1 MSDNLRRYRAIREAL
16 RQWYPG
22 SLNGHQA
29 RHLIT
34 LAMLISGIVGS
45 RHTHL
50 DKVAAQVPSAAKPAS
65 RAKRF
70 ARWVANETITSSI
83 YYVPFAE
90 VLLASL
96 AHGPLVLVLDGSVVG
111 RGCVALMLSVL
122 YRGRALPVT
131 WIVAEGAKGHFAEQ
145 VHLALI
151 QQLLPLLP
159 SHAKVVLLGDGE
171 FDGLQLQQLVAAQ
184 GWSDVCRT
192 ASNLPIREG
201 AARLLLS
208 DLAAPGQIVSLVA
221 DGFTN
226 QDYGPLTVIAWWAK
240 EAAKPLYLVTN
251 LELAEEACHWYRKRF
266 HIETFFSDQ
275 KSRGFQLHKSHISN
289 PERLFRLL
297 MAACLAYL
305 WVVYLGTLAHVEGWV
320 AIIHRTE
327 RCDLSLFQ
335 LGLRLLEHFLN
346 EGMPIPVA
354 FTVFLFADE
363 EHVWMEWIQ

>member
-1 MSDNLRRYRAIREAL
+1 MSDNLRRYLAIRNAL
-16 RQWYPG
+16 RQWYPA
-22 SLNGHQA
+22 SLNGHQS

-45 RHTHL
+45 QHSHL
-50 DKVAAQVPSAAKPAS
+50 EKVAAQVPSAAKPPS
-65 RAKRF
+65 RTKRF
-70 ARWVANETITSSI
+70 ARWVANDAITSAV

-90 VLLASL
+90 VLLSSL
-96 AHGPLVLVLDGSVVG
+96 AHSPLVLVLDGSAVG

-131 WIVAEGAKGHFAEQ
+131 WIVAKGAKGHFAEQ
-145 VHLALI
+145 VHLDLLE
-151 QQLLPLLP
+151 QLLPLLP

-171 FDGLQLQQLVAAQ
+171 FDGLQFQQQLAAH
-184 GWSDVCRT
+184 GWTYVCRT
-192 ASNLPIREG
+192 ASNLPLRVDDE
-201 AARLLLS
+201 RLVLS
-208 DLAAPGQIVSLVA
+208 DLASPGRMVSVVA

-226 QDYGPLTVIAWWAK
+226 QDYGPVTIVAWWEAG
-240 EAAKPLYLVTN
+240 AAKPIYLVSN
-251 LELAEEACHWYRKRF
+251 LELAEEACQWYRKRF

-275 KSRGFQLHKSHISN
+275 KSRGFQIHRSHLSD
-289 PERLFRLL
+289 PKRLFRLL
-297 MAACLAYL
+297 MAACMAYL
-305 WVVYLGTLAHVEGWV
+305 WIVYLGTLAHIEGWV

-346 EGMPIPVA
+346 EGMAIPVA

-363 EHVWMEWIQ
+363 EHAWMEWV

>member
-16 RQWYPG
+16 RQWYPS

-45 RHTHL
+45 QHTHL
-50 DKVAAQVPSAAKPAS
+50 DKVAAQVPDGAKPAS
-65 RAKRF
+65 RTKRF
-70 ARWVANETITSSI
+70 ARWVANEAITSSI

-90 VLLASL
+90 LLLTSL
-96 AHGPLVLVLDGSVVG
+96 AHSPLVLVIDGSTVG

-131 WIVAEGAKGHFAEQ
+131 WLVAEGRKGHFAEA
-145 VHLALI
+145 VHLQLL
-151 QQLLPLLP
+151 QQLIPLLP
-159 SHAKVVLLGDGE
+159 PQAQVVLLGDGE
-171 FDGLQLQQLVAAQ
+171 FDGLQLQQLLAAQ
-184 GWSDVCRT
+184 GWSYVCRT
-192 ASNLPIREG
+192 ASNLPVQVG
-201 AARLLLS
+201 GDWFVLS
-208 DLAAPGQIVSLVA
+208 DLAAPGQIISSLV
-221 DGFTN
+221 DGFTH
-226 QDYGPLTVIAWWAK
+226 QDYGPVTVIAWWAK
-240 EAAKPLYLVTN
+240 EATKPIYLVSN
-251 LELAEEACHWYRKRF
+251 LELADEACHWYRKRF

-275 KSRGFQLHKSHISN
+275 KSRGFQIHKSHLSS
-289 PERLFRLL
+289 PERLVRLL

-305 WVVYLGTLAHVEGWV
+305 WIVYLGTLAHVEGWV

-354 FTVFLFADE
+354 FTVLLVADE
-363 EHVWMEWIQ
+363 AHAWMEWVQ

>member
-1 MSDNLRRYRAIREAL
+1 MSDNLRRYLAIRDAL

-50 DKVAAQVPSAAKPAS
+50 DKVATQVPSVAKPTS

-70 ARWVANETITSSI
+70 ARWVANEAMTSTI

-96 AHGPLVLVLDGSVVG
+96 AHCPLVLVLDGSAVG

-131 WIVAEGAKGHFAEQ
+131 WIVAKGAKGHFAEQ
-145 VHLALI
+145 VHLDLI
-151 QQLLPLLP
+151 QHLLPLLP
-159 SHAKVVLLGDGE
+159 AHAKVVLLGDGE
-171 FDGLQLQQLVAAQ
+171 FDGLQFQQLVAAQ
-184 GWSDVCRT
+184 GWSYVCRT

-201 AARLLLS
+201 AERLILS
-208 DLAAPGQIVSLVA
+208 DLASPGQLVSLVA

-226 QDYGPLTVIAWWAK
+226 QDYGPLTVIVWWAK

-251 LELAEEACHWYRKRF
+251 LELAEEACQWYRKRF

-275 KSRGFQLHKSHISN
+275 KSRGFHIDKSHIAN
-289 PERLFRLL
+289 PERLSRLL
-297 MAACLAYL
+297 IAACLAYL
-305 WVVYLGTLAHVEGWV
+305 WVVYLGTLAHVEGWL

-346 EGMPIPVA
+346 EGMPLPVA
-354 FTVFLFADE
+354 FTVLLFEDE
-363 EHVWMEWIQ
+363 EHAWMEYVR

>member
-1 MSDNLRRYRAIREAL
+1 MSDNLRRYRAIQNAL

-22 SLNGHQA
+22 RLNGHQA

-45 RHTHL
+45 QHTHL
-50 DKVAAQVPSAAKPAS
+50 DKVAAQVPDGAKPAS
-65 RAKRF
+65 RTKRF
-70 ARWVANETITSSI
+70 ARWLANDTISSSI

-96 AHGPLVLVLDGSVVG
+96 AQRPLVLVLDGSAVG

-145 VHLALI
+145 VHLELLA
-151 QQLLPLLP
+151 QLLPLLP
-159 SHAKVVLLGDGE
+159 SQAKVVLLGDGE
-171 FDGLQLQQLVAAQ
+171 FDGLQVQQVLAAQ
-184 GWSDVCRT
+184 GWTYVCRT
-192 ASNLPIREG
+192 ASNLPIRVADERC
-201 AARLLLS
+201 ALS
-208 DLAAPGQIVSLVA
+208 DLAAPGQVVSVIA

-226 QDYGPLTVIAWWAK
+226 QDYGPVTVLAWW
-240 EAAKPLYLVTN
+240 EGGAAKPIYLVTN
-251 LELAEEACHWYRKRF
+251 LELAEEACQWYRKRF

-275 KSRGFQLHKSHISN
+275 KSRGFHIHKSHISN

-354 FTVFLFADE
+354 FTVFLFADQ
-363 EHVWMEWIQ
+363 EHAWMEWIQ

>member
-22 SLNGHQA
+22 TLNGHQA

-45 RHTHL
+45 QHTHL
-50 DKVAAQVPSAAKPAS
+50 DKVAAQVPDGAKPAS
-65 RAKRF
+65 RTKRF
-70 ARWVANETITSSI
+70 ARWVANETITSTI

-90 VLLASL
+90 VVLASL
-96 AHGPLVLVLDGSVVG
+96 AHSPLVLVLDGSAVG

-131 WIVAEGAKGHFAEQ
+131 WIVAKGAKGHFAEQ
-145 VHLALI
+145 VHLDLI
-151 QQLLPLLP
+151 AHLRPLLP
-159 SHAKVVLLGDGE
+159 SHATVVLLGDGE

-184 GWSDVCRT
+184 GWTYVCRT
-192 ASNLPIREG
+192 ASNLPIRVDDE
-201 AARLLLS
+201 RLVLS
-208 DLAAPGQIVSLVA
+208 DLAAPGQVVSVIA

-226 QDYGPLTVIAWWAK
+226 QDYGPVTVIAWWAGG
-240 EAAKPLYLVTN
+240 AAKPLYLVTN

-275 KSRGFQLHKSHISN
+275 KSRGFQIHKSHLSD
-289 PERLFRLL
+289 PERLCRLL

-305 WVVYLGTLAHVEGWV
+305 WIVYLGTLAHVEGWV
-320 AIIHRTE
+320 GIIHRTE

-335 LGLRLLEHFLN
+335 LGLRLLTHFLN
-346 EGMPIPVA
+346 EGLPIPVA
-354 FTVFLFADE
+354 FTVLLVADE
-363 EHVWMEWIQ
+363 AHIWMEWVQ